1 MIPAV
6 VVGGYLG
13 AGKTTLVNHL
23 LRATEGVRIA
33 VLVNDFGSVGID
45 QELIVGADGEVLS
58 LAGGCVCCA
67 FGSDLVGSLARMA
80 AREPA
85 PDVIVIESSGVGVPG
100 EIARTVRLARG
111 VEPAG
116 VVGLV
121 DGSRI
126 ADLARDR
133 YVGDVVLRQLAD
145 ADVLV
150 LNRSDGRHADDVRAS
165 LRGLGATGRV
175 VVDDGGIDPAV
186 VLGLDIRGTGPA
198 TDAPSPPPPVAADRF
213 RHWSRTLA
221 ERVDPAAAVAAEMR
235 AHPDLVRLKGVVEDL
250 AGRWMAVQVVGSR
263 VEIMPAPAAHAG
275 SSILVGIDVLV
286 DEAEATA
293 W

>member
-23 LRATEGVRIA
+23 LRTTEGVRIA

-45 QELIVGADGEVLS
+45 RELIVGADGEVLS

-67 FGSDLVGSLARMA
+67 FGSDLIGSLTRMA

-85 PDVIVIESSGVGVPG
+85 PDVIVIESSGVGVPA
-100 EIARTVRLARG
+100 EVARTVALARG

-116 VVGLV
+116 VVVLV

-126 ADLARDR
+126 SDLTRDR
-133 YVGDVVLRQLAD
+133 YVGDVVVRQLAD

-150 LNRSDGRHADDVRAS
+150 INRWDGRRAADVGAT
-165 LRGLGATGRV
+165 LRGHGARGRA
-175 VVDDGGIDPAV
+175 VVDDGHIDPAV
-186 VLGLDIRGTGPA
+186 VLGLDVRSTGTVKGSPA
-198 TDAPSPPPPVAADRF
+198 PAPPVAADRF
-213 RHWSRTLA
+213 RHWSRTFVD
-221 ERVDPAAAVAAEMR
+221 RVDPAAVVAAEMQ
-235 AHPDLVRLKGVVEDL
+235 AHPDLVRMKGVVEDP
-250 AGRWMAVQVVGSR
+250 AGQWMAVQVVGSR
-263 VEIMPAPAAHAG
+263 VEITPAPAAHAG
-275 SSILVGIDVLV
+275 PSILVGIDVLV
-286 DEAEATA
+286 DQAEAA
-293 W
+293 AR